1 MFFLGNKGKKKNF
14 RRACQHFSIIG
25 ENQMYKGNRVVIKS
39 KEERQ
44 QIISDVHQGI
54 GNNCKVK
61 AMASHRGRDS
71 TYQKC
76 SERFFWHNM
85 LGDVAEFVK

>member
-1 MFFLGNKGKKKNF
+1 
-14 RRACQHFSIIG
+14 
-25 ENQMYKGNRVVIKS
+25 MYKGKRLVIKS

-44 QIISDVHQGI
+44 QIISDVDQGI
-54 GNNCKVK
+54 VDNCKAK
-61 AMASHRGRDS
+61 AMESHRGRDS

-85 LGDVAEFVK
+85 LLLVNM

>member
-1 MFFLGNKGKKKNF
+1 
-14 RRACQHFSIIG
+14 
-25 ENQMYKGNRVVIKS
+25 MYKGNRLVIKS

-54 GNNCKVK
+54 SDNCKAK
-61 AMASHRGRDS
+61 AMASHRGPDS

-76 SERFFWHNM
+76 SESFF
-85 LGDVAEFVK
+85 GTIC